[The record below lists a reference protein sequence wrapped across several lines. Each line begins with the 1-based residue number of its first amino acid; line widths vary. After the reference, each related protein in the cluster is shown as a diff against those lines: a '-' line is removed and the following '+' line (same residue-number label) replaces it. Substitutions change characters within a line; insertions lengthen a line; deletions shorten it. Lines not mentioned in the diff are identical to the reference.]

1 MAKNAVEEGD
11 CAQGLA
17 GTALP
22 HPDAAL
28 ENLRDLGMNAMTRA
42 ASLPAPHRHP
52 FELSRFLPFRLT
64 VLSNRLTRRVARFY
78 GQRFKLSAPEWRTI
92 AVLGQHGAMSAN
104 SVIVETTM
112 DKVRVSRA
120 VAKLLKAAY
129 ITRDADPQDRRR
141 AILALTPKGAEI
153 FDQIVPL
160 VQDIEAEIF
169 AVLSAED
176 RAGLDRALARI
187 EAFLDK
193 SGANGSLS
201 DDE

>member
-1 MAKNAVEEGD
+1 MSA
-11 CAQGLA
+11 
-17 GTALP
+17 T
-22 HPDAAL
+22 
-28 ENLRDLGMNAMTRA
+28 TRA
-42 ASLPAPHRHP
+42 VSLPVPPQQP

-78 GQRFKLSAPEWRTI
+78 GQRFKLSAPEWRTM

-104 SVIVETTM
+104 SVIVQTTM

-120 VAKLLKAAY
+120 VAKLLKASY

-141 AILALTPKGAEI
+141 AILALTPKGVEI
-153 FDQIVPL
+153 FHQIVPL
-160 VQDIEAEIF
+160 VQDVEAEIL
-169 AVLSAED
+169 AVLSIED

-187 EAFLDK
+187 EVFLDK
-193 SGANGSLS
+193 SGANDSEP

>member
-1 MAKNAVEEGD
+1 MSA
-11 CAQGLA
+11 
-17 GTALP
+17 T
-22 HPDAAL
+22 
-28 ENLRDLGMNAMTRA
+28 TRA
-42 ASLPAPHRHP
+42 ATLPALQRPP

-104 SVIVETTM
+104 SVIVQTTM

-153 FDQIVPL
+153 FQQIVPL
-160 VQDIEAEIF
+160 VQDVEAEIL
-169 AVLSAED
+169 AILSAED
-176 RAGLDRALARI
+176 RAGLDRALVRI

-193 SGANGSLS
+193 SGANGAEPE
-201 DDE
+201 DI